1 VSFSVRILG
10 SSSALPTSERSSPAH
25 LLNANEHFFLIDCG
39 EGTQIQLR
47 KFRVRFGKINHVFIS
62 HLHGDHVFGLFGF
75 ISSLNLMGRE
85 RSLHIYGP
93 DLLED
98 MILDHMKYF
107 QSELSFEVIIHRIN
121 PGHSATIY
129 QDDRITVQTIPLTHR
144 IPTCGFLFREKPGE
158 YNILKEKV
166 LQYNIP
172 VRDIVKIKQGEDYT
186 DNEGRR
192 IPNKELTI
200 PPFRQRSYAYCSDTA
215 YDDTIIR
222 YIKGVDL
229 LFHEATFSGDDVK
242 LAESTTH
249 TTSVQAAEIAKKAG
263 AKKLLLGHFS
273 SRYKNIKLLEEEAR
287 KVFPDTFAVN
297 DGEVYEVEQKRN
309 N

>member
-1 VSFSVRILG
+1 MSFSVRILG

-47 KFRVRFGKINHVFIS
+47 KFRIRFGKINHVFIS

-85 RSLHIYGP
+85 RPLHIYGP

-98 MILDHMKYF
+98 LLLDHLKYF
-107 QSELSFEVIIHRIN
+107 QSELGFDVLVHKIN
-121 PGHSATIY
+121 ASRSAAIF
-129 QDDRITVQTIPLTHR
+129 QDDRMTVRTIPLKHR
-144 IPTCGFLFREKPGE
+144 IPACGFLFREKPGE
-158 YNILKEKV
+158 YNILKDKV

-172 VRDIVKIKQGEDYT
+172 ISDIIRIKKGEDYFDKDGT
-186 DNEGRR
+186 R
-192 IPNKELTI
+192 IPNEQLTI

-215 YDDTIIR
+215 YDDAIISH
-222 YIKGVDL
+222 IQGVDM
-229 LFHEATFSGDDVK
+229 LFHETTFSAEDEK

-249 TTSVQAAEIAKKAG
+249 TTSIQAAEIARKAG
-263 AKKLLLGHFS
+263 VKKLLIGHFS
-273 SRYKNIKLLEEEAR
+273 TRYKDVKLLEEEAR
-287 KVFPDTFAVN
+287 KIFPDTFAVN
-297 DGEVYEVEQKRN
+297 DGEVYEVKQERTE
-309 N
+309 